1 MYYLQNRKETTDAV
15 SSGKKKP
22 ISDKLENPNI
32 DDINET
38 ANINDLDDYVEM
50 LYDDDVKPK
59 IRGSAL
65 ILQLA
70 RNPDNLEELFQSES
84 ILNCLSRVL
93 REDWQ
98 RNVEVTTNIVY
109 TFFCFSSFSQFHPLI
124 SHYKIGNMT
133 IQILEFELRRCET
146 WQAELDKRLKNAGMS
161 STKQKPAR
169 PKSDRNEMSQMQLN
183 SKDEQ
188 IIKDLRSLI
197 FKVEQLLRSKKKK
210 KLHRLYSLKAFVF
223 FFRHFKVAFYLLL
236 NLSEDIK
243 VEMKMVNKVIVGLLV
258 QSLNRQNPELLILV
272 VSFLKK
278 LSIFIENKNKMV
290 RVCFI

>member
-1 MYYLQNRKETTDAV
+1 MFRIKLKNLTSESNITTLAKEVVSKCSLIHPSKLPEVEQLLYYLQNRKETADVV

-38 ANINDLDDYVEM
+38 ANINDLEDYVEM
-50 LYDDDVKPK
+50 LYEDDIKAK

-98 RNVEVTTNIVY
+98 RNIEVTTNIVY

-124 SHYKIGNMT
+124 SHYKIGNLT
-133 IQILEFELRRCET
+133 LQVR
-146 WQAELDKRLKNAGMS
+146 K
-161 STKQKPAR
+161 
-169 PKSDRNEMSQMQLN
+169 
-183 SKDEQ
+183 
-188 IIKDLRSLI
+188 
-197 FKVEQLLRSKKKK
+197 
-210 KLHRLYSLKAFVF
+210 
-223 FFRHFKVAFYLLL
+223 
-236 NLSEDIK
+236 
-243 VEMKMVNKVIVGLLV
+243 
-258 QSLNRQNPELLILV
+258 
-272 VSFLKK
+272 
-278 LSIFIENKNKMV
+278 IFIP
-290 RVCFI
+290 CL